1 MVFFGFFLVFRLFGA
16 WCSVLGAWFLGLGAF
31 IGSFFAGDKYLRLGA
46 LDSNCIYSF
55 DFYCPP
61 ALQGRLRDCWNIY
74 IYLCA
79 CVLGMNKGVL
89 LIHDCNDTKSYWERY
104 MYNPKMIDKQ
114 SQDMPISQCMSANDK
129 TLPYTKVREKITY
142 N

>member
-1 MVFFGFFLVFRLFGA
+1 MVFFGFFFFLAFRLFGA

-61 ALQGRLRDCWNIY
+61 ALQGRLRDCWKNIY
-74 IYLCA
+74 MCVCA
-79 CVLGMNKGVL
+79 WVLGMNKGVL

-104 MYNPKMIDKQ
+104 MYNLKMIDK
-114 SQDMPISQCMSANDK
+114 
-129 TLPYTKVREKITY
+129 
-142 N
+142 